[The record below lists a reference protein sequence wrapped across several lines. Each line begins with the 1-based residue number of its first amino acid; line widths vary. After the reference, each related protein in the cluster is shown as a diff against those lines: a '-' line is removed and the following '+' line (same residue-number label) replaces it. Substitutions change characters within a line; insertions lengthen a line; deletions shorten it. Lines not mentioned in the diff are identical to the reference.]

1 MLTILIIFHCD
12 IFFSLFLLLF
22 LLLFHHAGVSEEE
35 TKEDLVQSDSVL
47 PTSLLDLGF
56 GDSEQKVAP
65 SDSDVHDILSSA
77 HTSSN
82 TVTSENLRHAQK
94 LGQHR
99 AAVKREKG
107 RKKEKEGEKVAHSSK
122 TNKQSSL
129 PSSTPSTEL
138 KVPSMHPSSSL
149 LINHGK
155 TVNVSSSSVTG
166 SKDIVHAHTKQA
178 ENKQEGTAP
187 QSLSSSSSRK
197 KGKKKKPQIVISDE
211 SDNEEAVVSKRH
223 TVVSHKSGQ
232 QCFTGET
239 LTEQVS
245 IVGKVDPDE
254 EDDEIIVD
262 DSDSGSLVLSLS
274 KEFYTQSLPAEQ
286 QPTTL
291 QSDTST
297 TTYTAVPSES
307 NATKLIIRSQGP
319 PRTESPLTIND
330 DTEKG
335 GGRSGKEKKKKKRKK
350 SKHTKFQVEDEMK
363 PLQLKI
369 TIAKLDPQF

>member
-1 MLTILIIFHCD
+1 M
-12 IFFSLFLLLF
+12 
-22 LLLFHHAGVSEEE
+22 EE
-35 TKEDLVQSDSVL
+35 TKEDLVQLGDSVL

-56 GDSEQKVAP
+56 GDSELKVAP

-77 HTSSN
+77 HTTSN

-129 PSSTPSTEL
+129 PSSTPSTGL

-155 TVNVSSSSVTG
+155 TLNVSSLSVSG

-178 ENKQEGTAP
+178 ENKQEGTTS
-187 QSLSSSSSRK
+187 QSLSSSSSRN

-211 SDNEEAVVSKRH
+211 SDNEEAVVSKHH
-223 TVVSHKSGQ
+223 TVVAHNSGQ
-232 QCFTGET
+232 QRFSGEI

-274 KEFYTQSLPAEQ
+274 KEFYSQSLPAEH

-291 QSDTST
+291 QSDTSA

-319 PRTESPLTIND
+319 PRSESPLTVND
-330 DTEKG
+330 DTEG

>member
-1 MLTILIIFHCD
+1 MVNCFVLFS
-12 IFFSLFLLLF
+12 FFVVVFVIV
-22 LLLFHHAGVSEEE
+22 LFHHAGVSEEE
-35 TKEDLVQSDSVL
+35 TKEDLVQGDSVL

-56 GDSEQKVAP
+56 CDSEQKVAP
-65 SDSDVHDILSSA
+65 SDSDVHDILFSA

-107 RKKEKEGEKVAHSSK
+107 RKKEKEGEKVVHSSK

-155 TVNVSSSSVTG
+155 TVNVSSLSVTG
-166 SKDIVHAHTKQA
+166 SKDTVHAHTKQA
-178 ENKQEGTAP
+178 EIKQERSTS
-187 QSLSSSSSRK
+187 QSSSSSSSRK

-211 SDNEEAVVSKRH
+211 SDNEEGIVSKHH
-223 TVVSHKSGQ
+223 TAMSHKSGQ
-232 QCFTGET
+232 QRFTGET

-274 KEFYTQSLPAEQ
+274 KEFYSQNLPAEQ

-291 QSDTST
+291 QGD

-330 DTEKG
+330 DTELG
-335 GGRSGKEKKKKKRKK
+335 GGRSVKEKKKKKRKK
-350 SKHTKFQVEDEMK
+350 LKHTKFQVEDEMK

>member
-1 MLTILIIFHCD
+1 M
-12 IFFSLFLLLF
+12 
-22 LLLFHHAGVSEEE
+22 SEEE

-65 SDSDVHDILSSA
+65 SDSDVHDILFSA

-166 SKDIVHAHTKQA
+166 SKDTVHAHTKQA

-291 QSDTST
+291 QSDTNT

-330 DTEKG
+330 DTEEG

>member
-1 MLTILIIFHCD
+1 M
-12 IFFSLFLLLF
+12 
-22 LLLFHHAGVSEEE
+22 EE
-35 TKEDLVQSDSVL
+35 TKEDLVQGDSVL

-56 GDSEQKVAP
+56 GDNELKVAP

-77 HTSSN
+77 HTTSN

-107 RKKEKEGEKVAHSSK
+107 RKKEKEGDKVAHSSK
-122 TNKQSSL
+122 TNKQSSF
-129 PSSTPSTEL
+129 PSSTPITGL

-155 TVNVSSSSVTG
+155 TLNVSSLSVSG

-178 ENKQEGTAP
+178 ENKQEGTTS
-187 QSLSSSSSRK
+187 QSLSSSSSRN

-223 TVVSHKSGQ
+223 TVVAHESGQ
-232 QCFTGET
+232 QHFTGEI

-274 KEFYTQSLPAEQ
+274 KEFYSQSLPAEQ

-291 QSDTST
+291 QSDTSA

-319 PRTESPLTIND
+319 PRSESPLTIND
-330 DTEKG
+330 DTEG

-369 TIAKLDPQF
+369 TIAKLDQQL

>member
-1 MLTILIIFHCD
+1 M
-12 IFFSLFLLLF
+12 
-22 LLLFHHAGVSEEE
+22 SEEE
-35 TKEDLVQSDSVL
+35 TKEDLVQGDSVL

-65 SDSDVHDILSSA
+65 SDSDVHDILFSA

-107 RKKEKEGEKVAHSSK
+107 RKKEKEGEKVVHSSK

-155 TVNVSSSSVTG
+155 TVNVSSLSVTG
-166 SKDIVHAHTKQA
+166 SKDAVHAHTKQA
-178 ENKQEGTAP
+178 EIKQEGST
-187 QSLSSSSSRK
+187 SKSSSSSSRK

-211 SDNEEAVVSKRH
+211 SDNEEGVVSKHH
-223 TVVSHKSGQ
+223 TAMSHKSGQ
-232 QCFTGET
+232 QSFAGET

-274 KEFYTQSLPAEQ
+274 KEFYSQNLPAEQ

-291 QSDTST
+291 QGD

-330 DTEKG
+330 DTELG
-335 GGRSGKEKKKKKRKK
+335 GGRSVKEKKKKKRKK
-350 SKHTKFQVEDEMK
+350 LKHTKFQVEDEMK